1 MTDPVY
7 GDNPIDPEQLWNET
21 FRPALLQDPYWI
33 ARRNV
38 LVQMVRD
45 VLEALWLTRWRTS
58 VMTAEGVQLTER
70 GAELQYLQPDGWTE
84 GRYRNVLIAL
94 LPATFARLTP
104 AVVGAVATALLDV
117 GQSFTSVE
125 YAPCSAEFT
134 FLDTDAEDAIA
145 YFTVL
150 NERARPKGCQ
160 YFLIAHDG
168 VAPPFTIDTSTI
180 DGPDTLAELFS

>member
-7 GDNPIDPEQLWNET
+7 GDNPIDPEQLWDET
-21 FRPALLQDPYWI
+21 FRPALRDDPLWQ
-33 ARRNV
+33 ARRAV
-38 LVQMVRD
+38 FTTMVGHL
-45 VLEALWLTRWRTS
+45 LESLWLIRWRTS
-58 VMTAEGVQLTER
+58 VLTAEGYQLQTR

-84 GRYRNVLIAL
+84 DRYRAVLVAL

-117 GQSFTSVE
+117 GQTFTSKE
-125 YAPCSAEFT
+125 YAPCSAQFT
-134 FLDTDAEDAIA
+134 YLNTDADDAIA

-150 NERARPKGCQ
+150 NDRARPKGCQ
-160 YFLIAHDG
+160 YYLTAHDG
-168 VAPPFTIDTSTI
+168 VNPPFTIDTSTI